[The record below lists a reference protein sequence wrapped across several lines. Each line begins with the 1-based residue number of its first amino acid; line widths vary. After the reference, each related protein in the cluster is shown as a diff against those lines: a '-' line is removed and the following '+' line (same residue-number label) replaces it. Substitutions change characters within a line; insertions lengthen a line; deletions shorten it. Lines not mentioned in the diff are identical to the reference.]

1 MEEQSFQY
9 INLTDLVSNPHN
21 PRTRFTGQKFD
32 ELVESIRK
40 KGVLQ
45 PILVRPNGKIIA
57 GNSSYEIVAGER
69 RFLASQKAGKETIP
83 AIVRKLSDEEAF
95 DAMTIENL
103 QREDLTEYE
112 EAMCFK
118 EVVDVK
124 GDAGI
129 HAISERTG
137 IDERYIRRR
146 LRILTLPKE
155 ILDAWDKGKILYGHC
170 EQLMRLSRKEH
181 IMEYLK
187 EILDGNSWGG
197 EMTVKDLKDAID
209 NLAVEIKI
217 AKFDTKQCKQC
228 TMNST
233 VQVSLFGDICKTDKA
248 RCLNPA
254 CFKKK
259 QGEWFN
265 ENWKT
270 TQFHKEY
277 KTNGCRFYRDTGD
290 DKWEAIHYDKKTLKD
305 SPCVSCKDFIS
316 LIHLDGNGCYNQTC
330 IGDKS
335 CLSKILKAI
344 RSEGGTAGT
353 SGRSVKREHAPEF
366 QDRFYREAI
375 PIHVK
380 VFSFADECVLR
391 VIAYTLINS
400 DFHAKSIFIEEKK
413 LKDEWGNSKEIWA
426 ALEKIESHEELAEWI
441 VKTSL
446 FLTLENHQIAQFREC
461 DNLHVKH
468 LIAKHIGIDLT
479 RDWRIT
485 KDYLQKKTIAEIV
498 VLGKELKIFDAKEV
512 KAFAQGTLK
521 MKSENWPGMKK
532 KDLIRLFLESGVDLV
547 GKVPKEILKVK

>member
-1 MEEQSFQY
+1 
-9 INLTDLVSNPHN
+9 
-21 PRTRFTGQKFD
+21 
-32 ELVESIRK
+32 
-40 KGVLQ
+40 
-45 PILVRPNGKIIA
+45 VRPIT
-57 GNSSYEIVAGER
+57 GNCTYEIVAGER
-69 RFLASQKAGKETIP
+69 RFRASGIAGKETIP
-83 AIVRKLSDEEAF
+83 AIVRELSDEEAF

-118 EVVDVK
+118 EVADVK

-155 ILDAWDKGKILYGHC
+155 VLDAWDKGKILYGHC
-170 EQLMRLSRKEH
+170 EQLMRLSRKEQ
-181 IMEYLK
+181 IMGYLK
-187 EILDGNSWGG
+187 EILDGDRWSG
-197 EMTVKDLKDAID
+197 EMTVKDLKGNID
-209 NLAVEIKI
+209 NLAIEIKI
-217 AKFDTKQCKQC
+217 AKFDMKQCKQC

-270 TQFHKEY
+270 TQLYREY
-277 KTNGCRFYRDTGD
+277 KTNGCRFYGDTGD

-316 LIHLDGNGCYNQTC
+316 LIRLGGDECYNQVC

-335 CLSKILKAI
+335 CRDKVLKAI

-353 SGRSVKREHAPEF
+353 SGRSVKRDHAPEF

-375 PIHVK
+375 RKIIYDTYK
-380 VFSFADECVLR
+380 SDFLDNEKVLR
-391 VIAYTLINS
+391 LIAYILIHS
-400 DFHAKSIFIEEKK
+400 DGHATSNFIEGKK
-413 LKDEWGNSKEIWA
+413 LKEKWGDSKEIWA
-426 ALEKIESHEELAEWI
+426 ELEKIYEPELSEWI
-441 VKTSL
+441 AKTSL
-446 FLTLENHQIAQFREC
+446 FLTLDNHQIAQFREC

-468 LIAKHIGIDLT
+468 LIAKHIGIDLA

-485 KDYLQKKTIAEIV
+485 KDYLQSKTIAEIV
-498 VLGKELKIFDAKEV
+498 ALGKELKIFDAKEIKV
-512 KAFAQGTLK
+512 FAQGTLK
-521 MKSENWPGMKK
+521 MKSENWAGMKK
-532 KDLIRLFLESGVDLV
+532 KDLVRLFLESGLDLA